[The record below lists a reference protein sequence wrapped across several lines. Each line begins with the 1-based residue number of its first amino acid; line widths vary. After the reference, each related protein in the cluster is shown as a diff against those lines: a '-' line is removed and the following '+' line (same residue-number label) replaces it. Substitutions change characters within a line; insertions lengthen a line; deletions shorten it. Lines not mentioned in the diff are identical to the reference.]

1 MKKRA
6 VAGILAITLVLAGLT
21 GCGNNETAAED
32 LQQSAESASAAE
44 TGQTEGTGQVQE
56 SEQTQDGEEDL
67 LDKVKAAGVL
77 KIGTEGTYAPYTFH
91 NDSNELTGFDVEV
104 AEKIAEKLG
113 VEAEFVETKW
123 DSIIAGLD
131 AGRFDIIVNQ
141 VSISEERLEKYDFSV
156 PYTYTHGA
164 LIVRGNDE
172 EITDFDKIAGKKAA
186 QSLTSN
192 WAELAEENGAEI
204 VSTDGFNQSV
214 ELVLAGRADL
224 TLNDDLTYYDYVNQ
238 KPDADL
244 KIAALSEETSDSA
257 VMIRK
262 GNPKFVEAVNKAL
275 EELSAEGVLT
285 EVSEKYFG
293 ADVTKK

>member
-1 MKKRA
+1 MKKKA
-6 VAGILAITLVLAGLT
+6 VAGIITVALVLAGLT
-21 GCGNNETAAED
+21 GCGNKEAVVSQQAKESVPADEESRTESEEQARETE
-32 LQQSAESASAAE
+32 
-44 TGQTEGTGQVQE
+44 QTEEGG
-56 SEQTQDGEEDL
+56 EDL
-67 LDKVKAAGVL
+67 LDAVKAAGVL
-77 KIGTEGTYAPYTFH
+77 KIGTEGTYAPYSYH

-141 VSISEERLEKYDFSV
+141 VGITEERLEKYDFSI

-164 LIVRGNDE
+164 LIVKGDNE
-172 EITDFDKIAGKKAA
+172 EITGFDKLAGKKAA

-192 WAELAEENGAEI
+192 WAELAEEKGAEI

-214 ELVLAGRADL
+214 DLVLAGRADL
-224 TLNDDLTYYDYVNQ
+224 TLNDDLTYYDYINQ

-244 KIAALSEETSDSA
+244 KIAALSEESNDSA
-257 VMIRK
+257 AMTRK
-262 GNPKFVEAVNKAL
+262 GNPKFVEAVNNAL
-275 EELSAEGVLT
+275 EELSEEGVLT
-285 EVSEKYFG
+285 EISEKYFG